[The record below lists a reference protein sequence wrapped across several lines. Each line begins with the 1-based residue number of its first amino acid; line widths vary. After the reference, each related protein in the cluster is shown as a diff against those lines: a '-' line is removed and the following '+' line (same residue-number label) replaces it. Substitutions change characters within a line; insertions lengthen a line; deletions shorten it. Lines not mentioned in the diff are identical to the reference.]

1 MESMKQEAE
10 ANKKRLQ
17 KAYETQSIPESELI
31 SQAKEILRLLEIGIN
46 QSVKKAF
53 ENKQYNEAVKYKQE
67 LETLRKE
74 VDSKILG
81 VDKLKYLIM
90 YKCKHGF

>member
-1 MESMKQEAE
+1 M
-10 ANKKRLQ
+10 
-17 KAYETQSIPESELI
+17 I